1 MLTRL
6 YINNFITIEEI
17 DVNFSKGF
25 TSITGET
32 GSGKSVILDA
42 LNLLCGNR
50 LDSSKIINREKK
62 IVIEAEFDI
71 SNFNMLDF
79 FDNNEIDYFDTT
91 IIRREI
97 NPAGKSRSFINDSPV
112 KLDLLKLFSLNI
124 IDIHSQH
131 ESLLLNNEF
140 FQLNFIDDFIK
151 NKDNNYSSM
160 ISNYRDQYMV
170 NQRLSDELEEL
181 RIKNKIIKDE
191 YENIVFSLN
200 ELSEITLNKG
210 EKKQLVNEYNFLK
223 NSSEI
228 KIQLEKTI
236 KLLNIDDNS
245 VIHQLNQILLS
256 LKKIKN
262 YSEKIEEFSKRVD
275 NNIIDLQD
283 ISREID
289 IFYDSL
295 DVDIT
300 KLSLI
305 EDQLNKINSLEEKYL
320 VKSFD
325 ALIDKRDYL
334 LERKKE
340 FLGIENN
347 ITELESKFIEHTKK
361 IKNQAEL
368 ISKKRR
374 EAAFKIE
381 KLLINDLH
389 SLGIKNAK
397 ILFEFNQLEKTNYH
411 GIDSV
416 DLLFSANKGM
426 DLKPVKKIA
435 SGGELS
441 RLMLI
446 IKKHIFISNNL
457 STIIFDE
464 IDSGVSGE
472 IAEKVG
478 LMIKEISKK
487 QQVITITHLPQVASM
502 SNFHFKVLKL
512 ENSNSSVTQLHN
524 LNKEER
530 ILEIARLLSGKNI
543 SNEAVANAEKMIAN

>member
-262 YSEKIEEFSKRVD
+262 YSEKIEDFSNRVD

-502 SNFHFKVLKL
+502 SNFHYKVLKL

>member
-262 YSEKIEEFSKRVD
+262 YSEKIEEFSKR
-275 NNIIDLQD
+275 
-283 ISREID
+283 
-289 IFYDSL
+289 
-295 DVDIT
+295 
-300 KLSLI
+300 
-305 EDQLNKINSLEEKYL
+305 
-320 VKSFD
+320 
-325 ALIDKRDYL
+325 
-334 LERKKE
+334 
-340 FLGIENN
+340 
-347 ITELESKFIEHTKK
+347 
-361 IKNQAEL
+361 
-368 ISKKRR
+368 
-374 EAAFKIE
+374 
-381 KLLINDLH
+381 
-389 SLGIKNAK
+389 
-397 ILFEFNQLEKTNYH
+397 
-411 GIDSV
+411 
-416 DLLFSANKGM
+416 
-426 DLKPVKKIA
+426 
-435 SGGELS
+435 
-441 RLMLI
+441 
-446 IKKHIFISNNL
+446 
-457 STIIFDE
+457 
-464 IDSGVSGE
+464 
-472 IAEKVG
+472 
-478 LMIKEISKK
+478 
-487 QQVITITHLPQVASM
+487 
-502 SNFHFKVLKL
+502 
-512 ENSNSSVTQLHN
+512 
-524 LNKEER
+524 
-530 ILEIARLLSGKNI
+530 
-543 SNEAVANAEKMIAN
+543 